1 MNKTAIA
8 LANSGPLIRKADSI
22 PTPVSRFLNKCHAD
36 YVTENSGALASYI
49 PELTKANPA
58 HFGISLATIDGHV
71 YEIGDSDV
79 SFTIQ
84 SISKAFVFA
93 LALDLLGAE
102 RVEAAIGVEPSGDAF
117 NSIRLTADNRPFNP
131 MVNAGAIA
139 CTGLIYSAEGDR
151 TFTCIL
157 DALSRFAGRDLDV
170 DESVFSSERA
180 TGDRNRA
187 IAWLLR
193 NYSVIGSE
201 VDEVLEAYFRQC
213 SVLVTAR
220 DLAIM
225 AATLAN
231 RGINPMTD
239 VQVVTPSAVARTLSV
254 MTSSGMYDYAGEWTY
269 RVGMPAKSGVGGGIV
284 AALPSQLGLGTYSP
298 LLDGHGNSVR
308 GLKVCEA
315 LSSHFDL
322 HVLLRG
328 GDVRT
333 CVVADYDAGAGA
345 SRRSRPPAEQRILEK
360 YKEDVRII
368 ELVGALTF
376 ASIDYVSRRLSSAA
390 QQPRILIID
399 FHRVPGVTKAA
410 ARLLAEV
417 LNDLRIEDGIPVLSG
432 IQQSSTVWKS
442 ISEWVDAELL
452 AKSFTLLD
460 EAIEWAEDQII
471 YRYGGYNLSKTPAS
485 LGEQALLAGL
495 TEDEIDQLA
504 GLATTR
510 SYHTGQRI
518 IAAGEPASAIHFI
531 QSGMVSV
538 KLVSGVRLATLVQG
552 MVFGEMALIEPRRT
566 ADVWADTY
574 VQCLELPL
582 DKFAI
587 FHESCPR
594 FGETV
599 MRNLATLLSKRLI
612 WANTKVDLLSGY

>member
-1 MNKTAIA
+1 MNRSATA
-8 LANSGPLIRKADSI
+8 LAHSGPLNRESDSI
-22 PTPVSRFLNKCHAD
+22 PTPVSRFLHKCHAD
-36 YVTENSGALASYI
+36 YLAEGSGALASYI

-71 YEIGDSDV
+71 YDIGDSDV

-193 NYSVIGSE
+193 NYSVIGVE
-201 VDEVLEAYFRQC
+201 VDQVLEAYFRQC
-213 SVLVTAR
+213 SVLVTSR

-298 LLDGHGNSVR
+298 LLDSHGNSVR

-322 HVLLRG
+322 HVLVRG

-333 CVVADYDAGAGA
+333 CVVADYDAGTGA

-360 YKEDVRII
+360 YKKDVRII

-376 ASIDYVSRRLSSAA
+376 ASIDYVSRRLSSEV
-390 QQPRILIID
+390 QRPRILIID

-417 LNDLRIEDGIPVLSG
+417 LNDLRLEDGIPILSG
-432 IQQSSTVWKS
+432 IQQSSTVWKT

-471 YRYGGYNLSKTPAS
+471 YRYGGYNLSKTPAP

-504 GLATTR
+504 QIATTR
-510 SYHTGQRI
+510 SYHTGERI
-518 IAAGEPASAIHFI
+518 IAAGEPASTIHFI

-538 KLVSGVRLATLVQG
+538 KLASGVRLATLVQG

-582 DKFAI
+582 DKFAL
-587 FHESCPR
+587 FRESCPK
-594 FGETV
+594 FGETI